1 MTKEIMIV
9 AGLLLASS
17 PVAAQDVVV
26 VSPPFERIAYADLDL
41 LSQAGSDALEAR
53 IRNAASNLC
62 VESGFKSLA
71 VKRLE
76 QNCFNAALTDGLNQA
91 ERIIDA
97 QRDGRQ
103 LATANILVRAK

>member
-1 MTKEIMIV
+1 VTKEIMIV

-41 LSQAGSDALEAR
+41 LSSAGSQVLEAR
-53 IRNAASNLC
+53 IRHAASNLC
-62 VESGFKSLA
+62 IESGVKPLA

-76 QNCFNAALTDGLNQA
+76 QACFNAAVTDGLDQA
-91 ERIIDA
+91 ERVTEA
-97 QRDGRQ
+97 QRAGRE

>member
-26 VSPPFERIAYADLDL
+26 VSPPFETVSFADLDL
-41 LSQAGSDALEAR
+41 LSQAGSQALEAR
-53 IRNAASNLC
+53 IRHAADNLC
-62 VESGFKSLA
+62 IEDGKKPLA

-76 QNCFNAALTDGLNQA
+76 QACFKAAVADGLSQA
-91 ERIIDA
+91 QRVTDA
-97 QRDGRQ
+97 QREGRE
-103 LATANILVRAK
+103 LATANILIRAN

>member
-1 MTKEIMIV
+1 VTKEIMIV

-26 VSPPFERIAYADLDL
+26 VSPPFERVNYSDLDL
-41 LSQAGSDALEAR
+41 LSQAGSQKLEAR
-53 IRNAASNLC
+53 IRDAAGNLC
-62 VESGFKSLA
+62 IEAGVKPLA

-76 QNCFNAALTDGLNQA
+76 QACFKAAVADGLSQA
-91 ERIIDA
+91 QRVTDA
-97 QRDGRQ
+97 QREGRQ